1 MHIYKYHG
9 AGNDFVM
16 IEDLDGHLGPAETL
30 PPALV
35 AALCDR
41 RKGVGADGVI
51 RVIGPAGDPVTA
63 GAGAAFRLD
72 YYNAEGLPAGMCGN
86 GIRCLAALEHKTGRF
101 DGTQLVQTGSR
112 VVAVTVLSEEMFR
125 VDMGEPGLDRADVPM
140 TGTGPALRVTVSLD
154 GEELTGT
161 GVSMGNPHLVLFLSD
176 IGRALDD
183 ELIRTLGP
191 RLEHHP
197 DFPERTNVE
206 FVEVL
211 GPTHIRVRVWERG
224 IGETQACGSGVCAA
238 VVAAAGLERTGP
250 HVLVEMPGGEL
261 EVDWTESGR
270 VLLTGPAEEVF
281 EGEIDAAWLANRG
294 LGSYTELVTK
304 SA

>member
-1 MHIYKYHG
+1 MRIRKYHG

-16 IEDLDGHLGPAETL
+16 IEDLDGRLGPAEVL
-30 PPALV
+30 PPGLV

-51 RVIGPAGDPVTA
+51 RVMGPQGDPATA
-63 GAGAAFRLD
+63 AASAAFRLD

-86 GIRCLAALEHKTGRF
+86 GIRCLAALEHRAGRF

-112 VVAVTVLSEEMFR
+112 VVAVTVLSERMFR
-125 VDMGEPGLDRADVPM
+125 VDMGEPGLDRSDVPM
-140 TGTGPALRVTVSLD
+140 TGAGPALRVTVSVD
-154 GEELTGT
+154 GAELTGT
-161 GVSMGNPHLVLFLSD
+161 GVSMGNPHLVLFASD
-176 IGRALDD
+176 VGRAVDD
-183 ELIRTLGP
+183 DLVYTLGP
-191 RLEHHP
+191 RLERHS

-211 GPTHIRVRVWERG
+211 GPTHLRVRVWERG

-238 VVAAAGLERTGP
+238 VVAAAALERTGP
-250 HVLVEMPGGEL
+250 HVLVEMPGGSL
-261 EVDWTESGR
+261 EVDWTESGH

-281 EGEIDAAWLANRG
+281 EGSIDAAWLAARG
-294 LGSYTELVTK
+294 LGQFTDLV
-304 SA
+304 SEPA